1 MTRVAGVLVTHDAAA
16 WLPAVLASVEEQS
29 RPLDRLVVV
38 DDGSRDGT
46 RDLLAESG
54 VAWLP
59 AATSR
64 TDPVSRIAA
73 NVLQGV
79 LAAGDVDIVVL
90 GDHDDLW
97 RPDRVA
103 HQVSVL
109 TAHPDALMVASDGAL
124 VIDGLG
130 PDGRTLRD
138 VFRLPPGW
146 AEMTDAERM
155 RSTLR
160 FVVATG
166 GASAVRPRAF
176 PSLAVPHG
184 WLHDRWW
191 SLVAAARAGL
201 VLDDAVVIDYRVQPG
216 QQVGLDLAAQE
227 HGPLGRLV
235 ALAGQAS
242 RSWGKQSDIRG
253 RLRPMAATSDIADAI
268 TLRNVLRA

>member
-16 WLPAVLASVEEQS
+16 WLPDVLASVAAQS

-46 RDLLAESG
+46 RDLLTAAG
-54 VAWLP
+54 VPWLP

-109 TAHPDALMVASDGAL
+109 AGDPEALMVASDGAL
-124 VIDGLG
+124 VIDGSG

-146 AEMTDAERM
+146 AAMSAAERM
-155 RSTLR
+155 ASTLR

-166 GASAVRPRAF
+166 GASALRPGAF
-176 PSLAVPHG
+176 PDLAVPHG

-201 VLDDAVVIDYRVQPG
+201 VLDDTVVIDYRVQPG

-227 HGPLGRLV
+227 HGPAGRLV

-242 RSWGKQSDIRG
+242 RSWGKQADVRR
-253 RLRPMAATSDIADAI
+253 RLRPQAASADIADAI

>member
-16 WLPAVLASVEEQS
+16 WLPDVLGSVAAQT
-29 RPLDRLVVV
+29 RPLDRLVVI
-38 DDGSRDGT
+38 DDGSLDGT
-46 RDLLAESG
+46 RDLLNEAG
-54 VAWLP
+54 VPWLP

-64 TDPVSRIAA
+64 RDPLSRIAA

-97 RPDRVA
+97 RPDRVD

-109 TAHPDALMVASDGAL
+109 TSQPEALMVASDGAL
-124 VIDGLG
+124 VIEGEG

-138 VFRLPPGW
+138 VFRAPPGW
-146 AEMTDAERM
+146 PEMSAAQRM
-155 RSTLR
+155 KGTLR

-166 GASAVRPRAF
+166 GASALRPRAF

-201 VLDDAVVIDYRVQPG
+201 LLDDAVVIDYRVQPG

-227 HGPLGRLV
+227 HGSVGRLV
-235 ALAGQAS
+235 ALTGQAS
-242 RSWGKQSDIRG
+242 RSWGKQADIRR
-253 RLRPMAATSDIADAI
+253 RLRPMAATPEIAEAI